1 MGASPLGLDCSVFE
15 LRSSAVKLEQTG
27 FALSG
32 LTWHPTN
39 RWFLPTSHLRFGAEA
54 GWWCEEAQ
62 PAAFPCAVCC
72 RTSSGSLWCLSNS
85 HFSELQAVFGK
96 VQALSRSNGY
106 GFSSTGTPQE
116 VNAVCVIQTPQF
128 LPAHHLV
135 FRVIVLIP
143 AETQYG
149 PVKKNKQHKPTIHTQ
164 KPMQLLSSR
173 PWGQHPWGTLA
184 HFLKSEY

>member
-1 MGASPLGLDCSVFE
+1 MHYLGWPGILPVDGSYQLCTYV
-15 LRSSAVKLEQTG
+15 LEQKLG
-27 FALSG
+27 GGAKRLS
-32 LTWHPTN
+32 LQ
-39 RWFLPTSHLRFGAEA
+39 L
-54 GWWCEEAQ
+54 
-62 PAAFPCAVCC
+62 FPCAVCC

-116 VNAVCVIQTPQF
+116 VNSVCVIQTPQF
-128 LPAHHLV
+128 LLAHHLV

-149 PVKKNKQHKPTIHTQ
+149 PVKKINKQHKPTMHTQ

-184 HFLKSEY
+184 HFLK